1 MKIVFNKIRQLALPL
16 QFIKLRNKDSFIVNE
31 KNKLAVSFLKQLIDI
46 EKFKINYKYPIL
58 YIYGP
63 EGSGK
68 TYMGHIFKE
77 MNQAKFISCLDDI
90 NIEMFR
96 DGYSYI
102 IDNFSCNEKINE
114 EIFFHL
120 INESYMGKGSILILS
135 RYQKNNFKFKLQDLN
150 SRLKSIMSAEIYP
163 PGDQE
168 IYSLLIKEMSDR
180 KLNINDQHCYY
191 ILKRIKRDYKSVIR
205 LCEIIDN
212 YLLENKTKLT
222 LSNLKIILRML

>member
-1 MKIVFNKIRQLALPL
+1 MGGYL
-16 QFIKLRNKDSFIVNE
+16 S
-31 KNKLAVSFLKQLIDI
+31 KNKNYERLDNYATSYASYDI
-46 EKFKINYKYPIL
+46 NEI
-58 YIYGP
+58 
-63 EGSGK
+63 
-68 TYMGHIFKE
+68 E
-77 MNQAKFISCLDDI
+77 MNAKFNEQMIIIKQNLQSCLNDI

-222 LSNLKIILRML
+222 LSNLKIIF